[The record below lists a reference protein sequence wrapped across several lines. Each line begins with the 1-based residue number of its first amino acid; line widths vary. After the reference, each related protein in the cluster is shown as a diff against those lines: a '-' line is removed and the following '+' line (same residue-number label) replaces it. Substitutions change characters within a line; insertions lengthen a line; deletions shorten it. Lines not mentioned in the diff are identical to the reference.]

1 MKGSLRSFG
10 SRKVER
16 FWELGQGERGGEREG
31 ERMGREVKVAEGR
44 MVLRTSEGLILHS

>member
-1 MKGSLRSFG
+1 MRSFG

-16 FWELGQGERGGEREG
+16 IWALGEGGGERE
-31 ERMGREVKVAEGR
+31 RGREDGKGEVKMAEGR

>member
-1 MKGSLRSFG
+1 MRSFG

-16 FWELGQGERGGEREG
+16 FWELGEGWREG
-31 ERMGREVKVAEGR
+31 ERMGREVKVEEGR